1 MNQLQK
7 ASPADYNTLLALWEA
22 SVRATHDFLN
32 PDDILFF
39 KNIIQQHNAFS
50 LVELTCIVDE
60 HNKIL
65 GFMGIAADKL
75 EMLFLDPAERGKGL
89 GKQLMQHAFETYRIT
104 KVDVNEQNEAAR
116 QFYEH
121 FGFKVQSRSPL
132 DGTGK
137 PYPILHMELT

>member
-1 MNQLQK
+1 MYQLQK

-50 LVELTCIVDE
+50 LVDLTCIVDE
-60 HNKIL
+60 YNKIL
-65 GFMGIAADKL
+65 GFMGIAEDKL

-89 GKQLMQHAFETYRIT
+89 GKQLMLHAFETYGIT
-104 KVDVNEQNEAAR
+104 KVDVNEQNKAAR
-116 QFYEH
+116 EFYEY

>member
-1 MNQLQK
+1 MYPFYK
-7 ASPADYNTLLALWEA
+7 PTESDFYKLLTIWEA

-39 KNIIQQHNAFS
+39 KHIIQQHNAFS
-50 LVELTCIVDE
+50 LVELTCIVNE

-65 GFMGIAADKL
+65 GFMGIAEDKL

-89 GKQLMQHAFETYRIT
+89 GKQLMLYAFETHHIT

-121 FGFKVQSRSPL
+121 FGFIVISRSPL

-137 PYPILHMELT
+137 PYPILHMELK